1 MEHAEQEIFENPV
14 SVILNLCRVPAYK
27 NDGLILSKKEGG
39 TWGINSVPERHH
51 ALISAALHAY
61 RFNELITMDNDSA
74 RKYAVHM
81 MNQIR
86 NRIPPPICIN
96 CI

>member
-1 MEHAEQEIFENPV
+1 MTDLFCQ
-14 SVILNLCRVPAYK
+14 
-27 NDGLILSKKEGG
+27 KKEGG
-39 TWGINSVPERHH
+39 TWGINNVPERYH

-61 RFNELITMDNDSA
+61 RFNEPLTIDNDSA
-74 RKYAVHM
+74 RKYAVYI